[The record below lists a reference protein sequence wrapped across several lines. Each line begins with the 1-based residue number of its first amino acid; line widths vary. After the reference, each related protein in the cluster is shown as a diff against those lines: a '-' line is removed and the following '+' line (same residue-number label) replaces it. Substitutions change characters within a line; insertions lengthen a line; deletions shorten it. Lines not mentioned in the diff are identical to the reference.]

1 MWANIPSVMGWR
13 PATIEKKG
21 GGEGWGPGIGEKGGK
36 GEREIKGRSEDIFSS
51 TVSPT

>member
-21 GGEGWGPGIGEKGGK
+21 GEGGGQGIGEKGGK
-36 GEREIKGRSEDIFSS
+36 GEREIKGGSEDIFSS